1 MGVAMMSE
9 TEDTTVE
16 LVRRAVAGDQSALDE
31 ALSVHRDRL
40 KRMVGL
46 RLSRQLQSRV
56 DESDVVQD
64 VLLEASN
71 RLREYVENPAT
82 PFYLWLRFLA
92 GRKLIDLHRRH
103 LGAEKRNAGLE
114 VSLHR
119 GAYPTASSASL
130 AAQLLGRIS
139 SPSQAAIRAEL
150 KIRVQE
156 ALNALNPLDREILA
170 LRHFEQ
176 LSNTDAATILGI
188 GRSAASSRYLRALK
202 KMKDLLAED
211 AGLLAD

>member
-1 MGVAMMSE
+1 MSE
-9 TEDTTVE
+9 SEETTIE
-16 LVRRAVAGDQSALDE
+16 LVRRAVAGDGAALEE

-40 KRMVGL
+40 KRMVRL
-46 RLSRQLQSRV
+46 RLNRQLQSRV

-71 RLREYVENPAT
+71 RLREYVENPSA

-92 GRKLIDLHRRH
+92 GRKLTDLHRRH
-103 LGAEKRNAGLE
+103 LAAEKRDAALE

-119 GAYPTASSASL
+119 GAYPTANSASL

-139 SPSQAAIRAEL
+139 SPSQAAMRAEL

-156 ALNALNPLDREILA
+156 ALNELNPLDREILA

-176 LSNTDAATILGI
+176 LSNTEAATILGV
-188 GRSAASSRYLRALK
+188 GRSTASSRYLRALK